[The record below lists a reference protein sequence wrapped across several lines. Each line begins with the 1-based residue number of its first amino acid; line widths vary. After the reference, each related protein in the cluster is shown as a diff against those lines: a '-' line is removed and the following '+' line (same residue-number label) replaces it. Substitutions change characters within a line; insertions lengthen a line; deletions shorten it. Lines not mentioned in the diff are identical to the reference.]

1 MQSFFQRH
9 HRFVFYCSWIIL
21 ALIQARFTE
30 LQDDEAYYW
39 VYSKYLAWGYF
50 DHPPM
55 IGFLVKI
62 GYAIFPN
69 ELGVRLLPLLLN
81 ALSLVIIEKL
91 LTNKNQSLFYTIA
104 FSLAILQLAGFMA
117 VPDIPLI
124 FFTALFFLCY
134 KQFIEKQ
141 SALNVVLLGLAITLL
156 FYTKYHAVLI
166 VLFTVLSNIKI
177 LTKHPIYLAGVI
189 ALFFYLPHLYWQ
201 WQHDWVS
208 FRYHLFESNVD
219 PYKFSFTTEF
229 LAGQL
234 LLAGPVAGFILLP
247 AAFLYTTKTS
257 TEAGLKWTMCGI
269 YIFFLLSSFR
279 GKVEPNWT
287 SPVLVPLIVLS
298 HQYINEHIVL
308 KKWLVKLLPITIV
321 LVVFM
326 RVVMIADVLP
336 VQALKKKYHAWKEW
350 PQEMKKKT
358 KDLPV
363 VFSNSYQRASKY
375 WFYTGQMSYSQNYIR
390 DHRNNYNFWPIEDEL
405 LGRPVYYLDIYGL
418 NRFTDSMKTP
428 IGSVGYRYD
437 SVFNSFTKLQI
448 QCDKQKYR
456 IKSSDNLILA
466 CNTRMPYR
474 YGVYISETRNSIAV
488 IKLFIFDKKKIVK
501 EIDTGLNI
509 HSIANRSFKVSVR
522 PGIPIGNYSFQFGI
536 EVAGYNAT
544 HNSEKINLI
553 VE

>member
-9 HRFVFYCSWIIL
+9 HRFIFYSSWIIL

-55 IGFLVKI
+55 IALLVKL
-62 GYAIFPN
+62 GYAISPN
-69 ELGVRLLPLLLN
+69 ELGVRLFPLLLN
-81 ALSLVIIEKL
+81 VLSLLIIEKL
-91 LTNKNQSLFYTIA
+91 LTNRNSLLFYAIA
-104 FSLAILQLAGFMA
+104 CSIAVLQIAGFIA

-134 KQFIEKQ
+134 KRFTEKQ
-141 SALNVVLLGLAITLL
+141 SPQNILLLGLTIIFL
-156 FYTKYHAVLI
+156 FYTKYHAILI
-166 VLFTVLSNIKI
+166 VLFTILSNLK
-177 LTKHPIYLAGVI
+177 LLKKPGLYVAALI
-189 ALFFYLPHLYWQ
+189 ALILYLPHLYWQ

-219 PYKFSFTTEF
+219 PYKFSYTIEF

-234 LLAGPVAGFILLP
+234 LIAGPIAAFILLS
-247 AAFLYTTKTS
+247 AAFLYKTKTV
-257 TEAGLKWTMCGI
+257 TEKGLKWSMIGF

-287 SPVLVPLIVLS
+287 SPALVSLIVLS
-298 HQYINEHIVL
+298 HQYINEHLIW
-308 KKWLVKLLPITIV
+308 KKWLVRLLPITIV

-326 RVVMIADVLP
+326 RVVMVADVLP
-336 VQALKKKYHAWKEW
+336 VQALKKRYHGWEEW

-358 KDLPV
+358 KGLPI

-390 DHRNNYNFWPIEDEL
+390 DHRNNYNFWPIEDQL
-405 LGRPVYYLDIYGL
+405 LGKPVYYLDIYGL
-418 NRFTDSMKTP
+418 DRFTDSLKTP
-428 IGSVGYRYD
+428 IGFVGYKYD
-437 SVFNSFTKLQI
+437 SAFNSFAKVEIHCSKRNYKIGKADSL
-448 QCDKQKYR
+448 
-456 IKSSDNLILA
+456 LILYSLK
-466 CNTRMPYR
+466 MYYQ
-474 YGVYISETRNSIAV
+474 YGMYISDSRTLNPA
-488 IKLFIFDKKKIVK
+488 IKIFIFDKKKIVK
-501 EIDTGLNI
+501 EINTDINI
-509 HSIANRSFKVSVR
+509 HNTPGEKFSVTIK
-522 PGIPIGNYSFQFGI
+522 PGLPRGKYYFRFGI
-536 EVAGYNAT
+536 EMPGYNAT
-544 HNSEKINLI
+544 HNSEKINLV